1 MNNFFYFKE
10 EYKRK
15 KLRGDI
21 LRKNLNMVIVILV
34 TFMTLVAIFS
44 FKTKKVNTA
53 VYDEYNN
60 IQEDVGYIFDDYYN
74 VNINFK

>member
-1 MNNFFYFKE
+1 
-10 EYKRK
+10 
-15 KLRGDI
+15 
-21 LRKNLNMVIVILV
+21 MVIVILV

>member
-1 MNNFFYFKE
+1 M
-10 EYKRK
+10 
-15 KLRGDI
+15 
-21 LRKNLNMVIVILV
+21 RKNLNMVIVILV